1 MKTVIR
7 NSYTPKTGDYCETI
21 VVDKESED
29 AYIFDCD
36 GIFTPMPQPVD
47 VEDILRRAA
56 EYTDET
62 VAPLEEKLDTIEEGA
77 QVNVIETIT
86 QNGQP
91 LTVTDKTVNVTVPT
105 KTSDLENDGSDGTDT
120 YVESSTL
127 DDYYTKSETD
137 TQIGYETDAREIADS
152 GLQEQ
157 IDAIVASSDVVD
169 IVGTYAALQAY
180 DTSKLHD
187 NDIIKVLTD
196 ETRDDATTYYR
207 WDADTSTWGYIGAEG
222 PFYTKAETDAIFTP
236 MTRTVNGK
244 ALSSDITLTAADV
257 HALPDSTVIPTVND
271 ATLTIQKNGTDVAT
285 FTANSAS
292 NQTANI
298 IVPTDTSD
306 LTNDGDGESPFATE
320 DYVDTYGGKIDKI
333 EVNGVEQTIVNKT
346 VDITVPTNTSDLTND
361 GSDGTSTY
369 VEADDLATVATSGD
383 YDDLIN
389 KPTIPTVNN
398 ATLTIQKNGTDV
410 ATFTANSSTNQTAN
424 ITVPT
429 DTSDLTNGAGF
440 ITSSALSNY
449 YTKSETYNQQ
459 EVNTLINSLSIPTKT
474 SDLVNDSG
482 FITLTDIPTASAD
495 DLGLIRIGTGL
506 AIDSDGVVSVTSA
519 GSVDWDDVTNRPTNV
534 SYWTNDA
541 GYITSAAIPTN
552 VSSFTNDA
560 GYITSADIPTNV
572 SAFTNDAGYLTSSAL
587 SNYYTKSETYTQQE
601 VNSLINTL
609 PIPTKTSDLSNDG
622 SDGTSTYVEADDL
635 AAVATTGDYNDLLN
649 KPTIP
654 SYSDFTGATS
664 STAGAHGLVPAPA
677 AGDESK
683 FLQGDGTWA
692 TPADEIYTA
701 GNGINID
708 ANNEISVDTTVVA
721 TQTDLAGKQDTLTA
735 GSNMDITNN
744 VISAKV
750 DSALSASSANPVQN
764 SVVKAALDS
773 KNKTIWTAYNL
784 SPAANTPVSWKTLL
798 GGEGIYWTW
807 YNTANKFTNQPSQ
820 YGLLRTVIGSNDVR
834 QDFYVQAGGGHYYR
848 PGNGTGWYGQS
859 GNAGAFRYLGEGVD
873 TALSTTSSNPV
884 RNSVVTTALN
894 TKANSA
900 DLATVATSGSYNDLS
915 DKPTIPT
922 VNNGTL
928 TIQKNGTNVQTFTAN
943 QSSNATANITVPTD
957 TNDLT
962 NGAGYITSSGTAAKA
977 NQLTTA
983 RTIALGTGATG
994 TATSFDG
1001 SSNITIPVTDV
1012 KDAYVTWG
1020 GKAIYNNISPDD
1032 AGCVDE
1038 FGHNKMAF
1046 LPANCIQVHYST
1058 DGGSTWTDY
1067 GLTDAQKI
1075 QLVTY
1080 GDVNCKSGKDTAA
1093 TSSNVTNLKLR
1104 VRIAAAASTATG
1116 GSSLYTMWKKILIN
1130 VTDPGSDCNMTFRY
1144 RTIANYK
1151 AGTETWVNSG
1161 TTYTV
1166 RGGSGWNSIPIP
1178 TSWPDRFGGN
1188 FTNQTSQPGQV
1199 EFVFSNTK
1207 LGTWGDK
1214 KISASAFRM
1223 IGVTNWSMPSDMA
1236 RTGNIYSF
1244 DTSKNVTFPANV
1256 KVGGSLQKGN
1266 YTYTL
1271 PSKNGTVAMTSDVPT
1286 VNDATLTIQKNGSNV
1301 ATFTANSATNQTANI
1316 SVPNLQTSNT
1326 DPGEGAALAADT
1338 FLGVY
1343 DVAPSAIDGARITD
1357 GTITPA
1363 KTTFTTYSTTEKAVG
1378 EWIDGKTIYR
1388 KTINVGALPNNASKN
1403 TAHGISNLDT
1413 VIDCRGFA
1421 KATWGTQY
1429 PIPTVYASGD
1439 AGYNTQVSVDN
1450 TNITLSCT
1458 GNNSGKSGYV
1468 TIWYTKSS

>member
-21 VVDKESED
+21 VVDKESQD

-169 IVGTYAALQAY
+169 IVGTYAALQNY
-180 DTSKLHD
+180 DTSTLSD

-207 WDADTSTWGYIGAEG
+207 WSNSTWTYIGAEG

-236 MTRTVNGK
+236 MSRTINGK
-244 ALSSDITLTAADV
+244 ALSSDITLTAQDV
-257 HALPDSTVIPTVND
+257 GALPDSTVIPTVND
-271 ATLTIQKNGTDVAT
+271 ATLTIQKNGTTVGT

-298 IVPTDTSD
+298 TVPVDTSD
-306 LTNDGDGESPFATE
+306 LNNDGDGQSPFATE
-320 DYVDTYGGKIDKI
+320 DYVDLNGGKIDTI
-333 EVNGVEQTIVNKT
+333 EVNGTAQPIVNKT
-346 VDITVPTNTSDLTND
+346 VDITVPTKTSDLTND
-361 GSDGTSTY
+361 GDGNSTY
-369 VEADDLATVATSGD
+369 VETDDLGAAAFSNQ
-383 YDDLIN
+383 YADLDGL
-389 KPTIPTVNN
+389 PTIPTVND

-429 DTSDLTNGAGF
+429 DTADLTNGAGF

-449 YTKSETYNQQ
+449 YTKSETYSQG
-459 EVNTLINSLSIPTKT
+459 EVNNLINSLSIPTKT
-474 SDLVNDSG
+474 SDLTNDSG
-482 FITLTDIPTASAD
+482 FITLTDIPTASAN

-506 AIDSDGVVSVTSA
+506 AIDQDGIVSVTSA

-560 GYITSADIPTNV
+560 GYITSAAIPTNV

-587 SNYYTKSETYTQQE
+587 SNYYTKSETYNQSQ
-601 VNSLINTL
+601 VNALINSIN
-609 PIPTKTSDLSNDG
+609 IPTKTSDLTNDG
-622 SDGTSTYVEADDL
+622 ADGTSTYVEADDL
-635 AAVATTGDYNDLLN
+635 ATVATSGSYNDLSN
-649 KPTIP
+649 QPTIP
-654 SYSDFTGATS
+654 TIVDMTGATS
-664 STAGAHGLVPAPA
+664 STAGAHGYVPAPA
-677 AGDESK
+677 AGDQNK

-701 GNGINID
+701 GNGIDID
-708 ANNEISVDTTVVA
+708 ANNEISIDTTVVA
-721 TQTDLAGKQDTLTA
+721 TQTDLAAKQDTLTA
-735 GSNMDITNN
+735 GSNMTISNN

-764 SVVKAALDS
+764 SVVKAALDGKADVSAVNS
-773 KNKTIWTAYNL
+773 KVNFKRSYTTAATLNYKKITVVGGTYSTDGAGIILFTREERYIIDGMCASGYGGKCIELGTNHNANNTSATTSNRWVNIKVYGVPESRTTEIYCRMSPYTYVDVHSSGTITITDINEATWTAATNNATYI
-784 SPAANTPVSWKTLL
+784 PLL
-798 GGEGIYWTW
+798 GTD
-807 YNTANKFTNQPSQ
+807 A
-820 YGLLRTVIGSNDVR
+820 
-834 QDFYVQAGGGHYYR
+834 
-848 PGNGTGWYGQS
+848 
-859 GNAGAFRYLGEGVD
+859 
-873 TALSTTSSNPV
+873 ALSTTSVAPV
-884 RNSVVTTALN
+884 QNSVITAALN
-894 TKANSA
+894 GKATGSITKANSGTLGTTTINSTTANYMEVTRLSTATDLNTIKTTGIYIITATPTNSPTGAWGTMYVDWTTGTKYQIYINDGVSGNIYKRSWNSSNSTWTSWVRITSA
-900 DLATVATSGSYNDLS
+900 DIANIERFYRGLVPLGTAISANKNLNTTEFLKVGKYYCSTNAAVATLTNCPTGTAFMMEVFSPLS
-915 DKPTIPT
+915 TTIDNET
-922 VNNGTL
+922 TGTWVYRMRLITELNGTMWYQGCNSNGTANNWTYGTWRRVANTGDIGNATL

-943 QSSNATANITVPTD
+943 ATSNKTANITVPTKTSD
-957 TNDLT
+957 LTNDGEDGVHGYLSSDDVATVATSGSYNDLT
-962 NGAGYITSSGTAAKA
+962 DKP
-977 NQLTTA
+977 
-983 RTIALGTGATG
+983 TI
-994 TATSFDG
+994 
-1001 SSNITIPVTDV
+1001 
-1012 KDAYVTWG
+1012 
-1020 GKAIYNNISPDD
+1020 
-1032 AGCVDE
+1032 
-1038 FGHNKMAF
+1038 
-1046 LPANCIQVHYST
+1046 
-1058 DGGSTWTDY
+1058 
-1067 GLTDAQKI
+1067 
-1075 QLVTY
+1075 
-1080 GDVNCKSGKDTAA
+1080 
-1093 TSSNVTNLKLR
+1093 
-1104 VRIAAAASTATG
+1104 
-1116 GSSLYTMWKKILIN
+1116 
-1130 VTDPGSDCNMTFRY
+1130 
-1144 RTIANYK
+1144 
-1151 AGTETWVNSG
+1151 
-1161 TTYTV
+1161 
-1166 RGGSGWNSIPIP
+1166 
-1178 TSWPDRFGGN
+1178 
-1188 FTNQTSQPGQV
+1188 
-1199 EFVFSNTK
+1199 
-1207 LGTWGDK
+1207 
-1214 KISASAFRM
+1214 
-1223 IGVTNWSMPSDMA
+1223 
-1236 RTGNIYSF
+1236 
-1244 DTSKNVTFPANV
+1244 
-1256 KVGGSLQKGN
+1256 
-1266 YTYTL
+1266 
-1271 PSKNGTVAMTSDVPT
+1271 PT
-1286 VNDATLTIQKNGSNV
+1286 VNNATLTIQKNGTTV
-1301 ATFTANSATNQTANI
+1301 QTFTANASSNKTANI
-1316 SVPNLQTSNT
+1316 QVPNLQTSNT

-1403 TAHGISNLDT
+1403 TPHGISNLDT

-1450 TNITLSCT
+1450 TNVTLSCT